1 MKVVVVKSPKVISGL
16 MRLIFKIKKEKNR
29 ITGGTR
35 LSAVNFFAIAEKLL
49 DHRND
54 LRAFILVP
62 LTGLEPVRVL
72 PRGILSPLCLPIPP
86 QRHTRYIITLFCKCQ
101 RFFAN

>member
-1 MKVVVVKSPKVISGL
+1 M
-16 MRLIFKIKKEKNR
+16 
-29 ITGGTR
+29 
-35 LSAVNFFAIAEKLL
+35 SAVNFFAIAEKLL

-72 PRGILSPLCLPIPP
+72 PRGILSPLCIFNK
-86 QRHTRYIITLFCKCQ
+86 T
-101 RFFAN
+101 A